1 MLAARV
7 TRVVV
12 NPESG
17 MVEVVDGK
25 RGVAADDP
33 QFTHLSLDS
42 TSPSDGD
49 NGGDAVRVSSSTA
62 WKLQL
67 EDGVVFDAGLV

>member
-1 MLAARV
+1 LLTPRV

-33 QFTHLSLDS
+33 QFTHLSLDA
-42 TSPSDGD
+42 TSPRNSD
-49 NGGDAVRVSSSTA
+49 NRGDAVRVSSGTG
-62 WKLQL
+62 WILQL